1 MVKCVA
7 ILCAMASLSWGSRA
21 EREQLKFELLD
32 IEPKATLIG
41 RFVVVGKLGAG
52 ATGVVL
58 EAYDPKLERGVA
70 IKVLR
75 AEVAEESELQ
85 ARLEREAKALAR
97 LSHSNVVSVF
107 EVGQHDQH
115 AFVVMELLRGP
126 TLRQWLAQRARP
138 WREILDVFLAAGR
151 GLSAAHA
158 SDLVHRDFKPENL
171 LLTEDGVPKVV
182 DFGLVSLQSATTT
195 PSVAEDRLTEQPVG
209 TRQYMAPEQLNQE
222 TVDARAD
229 QFSFCVTLQEALTE
243 HVEGSPPPRAIL
255 AAVER
260 GQSEDASERWPTMSS
275 LLDALRVAS
284 RGERRAPWSR
294 WALVAGVT
302 AGAGALAFS
311 VTEEPREDSCGDPS
325 TLRAIWGPAQG
336 EALRERP
343 SSAHTIERL
352 DAYAERWQQTT
363 EQACRT
369 SVAGEADTRL
379 TCLQHRLV
387 TLDTFVQSLPETG
400 PLPVVALPSPE
411 GCLVPADG
419 AEVTDAVAEAMA
431 RAHGRFVAGDLDG
444 MREEL
449 RLARDTATASND
461 KSGRSEVL
469 RGLGH
474 LAELEGRYDEAVEY
488 YEEGFFL
495 AFQVGRSDAI
505 VRNAMGA
512 LRTEAQYR
520 RRFERA
526 EVWAEFARRL
536 VDEELGSPES
546 RIVLLNATA
555 MLHLF
560 RGKPD
565 EAVAL
570 TTSGLALAE
579 ALPDD
584 DNMVRLLST
593 RAVALE
599 QKHDFDQA
607 EKDYRAM
614 LVLAKKNYGEAHYA
628 TGEVL
633 TNLGSVLRQS
643 GDLESA
649 ADVVE
654 RALEIYR
661 EQLGPKHADTGLA
674 RLNLSAVYADQ
685 GDLRRAA
692 ELLEGLPA
700 LFDEVLGPDH
710 PWTAVALRN
719 TCVTEQRLGR
729 QQDAIPDCR
738 RAVEISTKANGAEH
752 FETAQSAMALANVL
766 HDLGQTDELEALADI
781 ALKSYEPDFPLYAA
795 DCRLDLAEFFHT
807 MGRDEEA
814 LELLDVVTAKAGDDP
829 EWQEVLASTVKLR
842 QTFEGGA

>member
-1 MVKCVA
+1 
-7 ILCAMASLSWGSRA
+7 MASLSWGSRA

-97 LSHSNVVSVF
+97 LSHPNVVSVF
-107 EVGQHDQH
+107 EVGQHEQH

-126 TLRQWLAQRARP
+126 TLREWLGQRTRP

-151 GLSAAHA
+151 GLAAAHA

-209 TRQYMAPEQLNQE
+209 TRQYMAPEQLHQE
-222 TVDARAD
+222 SVDARAD
-229 QFSFCVTLQEALTE
+229 QFSFCVTLHEALTE
-243 HVEGSPPPRAIL
+243 HIEGSPPPRPILTAI
-255 AAVER
+255 ER
-260 GQSEDASERWPTMSS
+260 GRSEDASERWPAMSG
-275 LLDALRVAS
+275 LLDALRAGA

-311 VTEEPREDSCGDPS
+311 TAEERSEDPCGDPS

-336 EALRERP
+336 DELRERP

-387 TLDTFVQSLPETG
+387 TLDTFVRSLPESG
-400 PLPVVALPSPE
+400 PLPVVALPPPE
-411 GCLVPADG
+411 GCLEPDDSPEPTA
-419 AEVTDAVAEAMA
+419 AVAETLA
-431 RAHGRFVAGDLDG
+431 RARGRFVAGDLEG
-444 MREEL
+444 MKHEL
-449 RLARDTATASND
+449 SAAQDAARASND
-461 KSGRSEVL
+461 KAGESEVL
-469 RGLGH
+469 RELGH
-474 LAELEGRYDEAVEY
+474 LAELEGRYEDAVER

-495 AFQVGRSDAI
+495 AFHASRDDAI
-505 VRNAMGA
+505 VLNATGA

-520 RRFERA
+520 RKFERA
-526 EVWAEFARRL
+526 ELWAEFAHRL
-536 VDEELGSPES
+536 VDEDLGRPES
-546 RIVLLNATA
+546 RLALLNAVA
-555 MLHLF
+555 ALHVF
-560 RGKPD
+560 RGRLD
-565 EAVAL
+565 QAVEL
-570 TTSGLALAE
+570 TTSGLAQAE
-579 ALPDD
+579 GLPDD
-584 DNMVRLLST
+584 DTAIRLYST
-593 RAVALE
+593 RAVARE
-599 QKHDFDQA
+599 QKHDFDA
-607 EKDYRAM
+607 ATEDLRAA
-614 LVLAKKNYGEAHYA
+614 LVLAKRTYGETHYA
-628 TGEVL
+628 TAEIF
-633 TNLGSVLRQS
+633 TNLGSVLRQA
-643 GDLESA
+643 GDLDGA
-649 ADVVE
+649 AEVLKL
-654 RALEIYR
+654 ALEMY
-661 EQLGPKHADTGLA
+661 EEHLGPKHADTGLA
-674 RLNLSAVYADQ
+674 RLNLSAVYYNQ
-685 GDLRRAA
+685 GEVERSAA
-692 ELLEGLPA
+692 LLEGLPA
-700 LFDEVLGPDH
+700 LFDEVLGPGH

-719 TCVTEQRLGR
+719 ICVNGQELDRQR
-729 QQDAIPDCR
+729 DVIPECR
-738 RAVEISTKANGAEH
+738 RAVQISTKANGPDH
-752 FETAQSAMALANVL
+752 FETAQSIMALATVL
-766 HDLGQTDELEALADI
+766 HHVGDTDELEELATA
-781 ALKSYEPDFPLYAA
+781 ALKGYEPDFPLYAA
-795 DCRLDLAEFFHT
+795 DCRLYLAEFFHT

-814 LELLDVVTAKAGDDP
+814 LELLDVVTAKAGDDA
-829 EWQEVLASTVKLR
+829 EWQQVLASVTEMR